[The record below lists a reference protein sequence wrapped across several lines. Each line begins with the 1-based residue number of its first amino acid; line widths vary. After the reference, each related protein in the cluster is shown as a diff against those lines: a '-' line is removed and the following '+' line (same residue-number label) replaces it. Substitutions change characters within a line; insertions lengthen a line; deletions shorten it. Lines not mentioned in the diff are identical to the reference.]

1 MKKEELPQDMS
12 ALGRLTNEVCY
23 VTDGDGKYTTSLS
36 KGWEVKVAALDITW
50 EEIQKQI
57 ATARETVLA
66 GKSSP
71 LHFWITLRMMEISL
85 VAAYTGFWQW
95 QIKRHLQ
102 PKVFQKLSDKKL
114 QKYAEAFNI
123 TVDDL
128 KSMTIHEDTV

>member
-50 EEIQKQI
+50 EDIQKQI
-57 ATARETVLA
+57 AAAKQKVLA
-66 GKSSP
+66 GQASP

-85 VAAYTGFWQW
+85 VAAYTGFRRGGATRIFVQDGDGNG
-95 QIKRHLQ
+95 KR
-102 PKVFQKLSDKKL
+102 KLSAL
-114 QKYAEAFNI
+114 
-123 TVDDL
+123 
-128 KSMTIHEDTV
+128 